1 MDSQL
6 IKKNCTTGEYSN
18 LYPVTIIDNVIDPIT
33 GKTLRD
39 SLEQCNHLYLPF
51 KDNSKAVTRNQVP
64 LELRRKGLW
73 ITYNSCAGKIIT
85 EYYKSDDFS
94 NREWG
99 KNENW
104 VPYLNSDIIRT
115 YVEEALSW
123 YKA

>member
-18 LYPVTIIDNVIDPIT
+18 LYPVTIIDSVIDPIT

-73 ITYNSCAGKIIT
+73 ITYNSCAGKIVT

-104 VPYLNSDIIRT
+104 VPYLNSDVIRT

>member
-39 SLEQCNHLYLPF
+39 SLEQCNHLYLSF

>member
-18 LYPVTIIDNVIDPIT
+18 IYPVTIIDNVVDPIT
-33 GKTLRD
+33 RKTLRD

>member
-18 LYPVTIIDNVIDPIT
+18 IYPVTIIDNVVDPIT